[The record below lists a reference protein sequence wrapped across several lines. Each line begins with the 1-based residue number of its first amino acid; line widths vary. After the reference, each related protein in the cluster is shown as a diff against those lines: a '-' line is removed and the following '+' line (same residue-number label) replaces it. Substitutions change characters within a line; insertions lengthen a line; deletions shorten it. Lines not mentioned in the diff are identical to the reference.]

1 MSAPGAPLS
10 RFKVDWVSIDRRR
23 NAELSKLDA
32 VQKYAYTKW
41 CRRGFVLKYFGDPA
55 ARSRCEGC
63 DNCLG
68 IAREREPA
76 KARDRG
82 LQKPVRKERSRSSG
96 KNAASSGI
104 SADEGI
110 ILNAAD
116 ELLLMSLKE
125 KRREIARE
133 DKVPPYIVFSDRTLA
148 DIALRRPVSLEALA
162 SVRGVGEMKL
172 AKYGERFL
180 AIIRSSDE
188 TEAA

>member
-1 MSAPGAPLS
+1 M
-10 RFKVDWVSIDRRR
+10 
-23 NAELSKLDA
+23 
-32 VQKYAYTKW
+32 
-41 CRRGFVLKYFGDPA
+41 LKYFGDPA

-76 KARDRG
+76 KVRDRG
-82 LQKPVRKERSRSSG
+82 LQKPVRKARSRSSG
-96 KNAASSGI
+96 KPEASTVI

-116 ELLLMSLKE
+116 EHLLMSLKE

-148 DIALRRPVSLEALA
+148 DMALRRPASLEALA

-180 AIIRSSDE
+180 AIIRGSDE